1 MITDSIF
8 DVSPCFITNDDYG
21 KNSKELDGT
30 HRRHSVDEVGRIQP
44 EVRAATG
51 YSCQTGVFQS
61 GGQCERRVGLA
72 MIEDAE
78 ARGVLKPAPL

>member
-30 HRRHSVDEVGRIQP
+30 HSLKYTKCPNRNAI
-44 EVRAATG
+44 TK
-51 YSCQTGVFQS
+51 T
-61 GGQCERRVGLA
+61 A
-72 MIEDAE
+72 MIIFA
-78 ARGVLKPAPL
+78 